1 MVFDPQISTQV
12 DELKTKVE
20 ETKSS
25 IDSLTLMTN
34 VLEKQRK
41 QEEIETLLTQIES
54 DLNWLETTLT
64 QKQSIETD
72 PVAIDLINKEKQKIE
87 EIRTMFL
94 DIKADLD
101 DLASSIV
108 DDTSVEEKWFFEKTR
123 DGVTEQW
130 DKLPDGVKTGAKV
143 AWWIVTGVLIWKWVK
158 KLFGWGDDKEKEEKT
173 EQEENKP
180 WYKKWYT
187 WVAAGVLW
195 FLGIKYGKE
204 FISWFE
210 SLFWGDQ
217 NKRDKAFETIA
228 NNLWADYEYDNVT
241 GKFTYKNG
249 RKYSIEDLYKKWLIK
264 TTIDADGNPIIDILA
279 TQVAIKEYIEWDT
292 ETQSNNLHDVDFTKK
307 KWESLSPSARLE
319 YGSISHDIASFTDE
333 ELAIDSKVS
342 GMMIYHLDEHYNN
355 IAHLLNEKTFNN
367 FMESTTTSVAEKLFD
382 YMPNIF
388 VGAIQSSAELSKSL
402 WLHDVA
408 SVSWNFAEKLR
419 DLAPEFQDEMKKIA
433 IDLYE
438 QWTDVSLYVLSV
450 RNAYEES
457 VDWDKVAMKKFNTY
471 TLADLYKESE
481 AAKKDEHLQK
491 ALEKPLLDQDVDKRI
506 ERLVRKEQ
514 WLLSDLEKEPTT
526 NEVHEVLETLV
537 DDIDTIWYNTWA
549 WAFSMI
555 WGHVWETD
563 RYLEYDILEQ
573 QYEECMWWKRDKLQE
588 LLLKDS
594 YSSGDI
600 DDIKNHVSDFYETMR
615 KITTDVEIRQETDE
629 DWDLYTRWKIPVVS
643 MGETLYQTFAI
654 SWEEENRWLM
664 WGTLASADLLTAFPR
679 KVIWGIAWWAI
690 SAGWIPVIGEWGGR
704 LVWLSPTWKLAKIA
718 GGIWLRWIGKLTGLA
733 IETPVRSANRW
744 INKYPWLAYTR
755 FDKVNDFVSTLE
767 KGRIR
772 LSDAAEILSRKT
784 KGNRAGV
791 DVAKKTSFSL
801 RWKKRDPFAFLG
813 QEWRNLWFGDDILQN
828 KRILLQEV
836 SRLKRLIPDMNSKDW
851 DLLVKYRDNPKW
863 SAKLRSHTMTWT
875 EFETLMKSLKEFDV
889 SGRMSSSLVDTWIDA
904 LKKWSIEDMTETIA
918 KSKKSVESYTKKI
931 FMEFDKELAEY
942 AQTKWIKKWT
952 KAYEEAS
959 RLLWNS
965 ESYGLDPK
973 LQSLITEHNDLAR
986 VLEVDILKK
995 FNLADW
1001 ATKQKMVANN
1011 SFLAEIVAKK
1021 WWIEKRKIPTF
1032 GKAWRIISVGVH
1044 AVMLWWIGS
1053 GDNALWHEKSTGE
1066 IATDVADF
1074 GLWMIPVA
1082 WWLYDI
1088 GMAFRGK
1095 DLNGREMGTWER
1107 WVRGWVWLVT
1117 WVLDVFTFGLWWT
1130 AIRWVVKWWTKV
1142 AMKVGTKKLATESI
1156 EVASKWI
1163 TQTVIRQTLKT
1174 AGRDILIWSA
1184 AGIALIPVFDS
1195 FEQKRIYDEE

>member
-1 MVFDPQISTQV
+1 MVFNPQISTQV

-25 IDSLTLMTN
+25 IDTLTLMTN
-34 VLEKQRK
+34 VLEKQRR
-41 QEEIETLLTQIES
+41 QEEIEILLTQIES
-54 DLNWLETTLT
+54 DLDWLETTLA

-72 PVAIDLINKEKQKIE
+72 PVVIDLIHKEKQKIE

-94 DIKADLD
+94 DVKADLD

-108 DDTSVEEKWFFEKTR
+108 DDTSATEEEKWFFEKTW

-143 AWWIVTGVLIWKWVK
+143 VWWVVTGVLIWKWVK
-158 KLFGWGDDKEKEEKT
+158 KLFGRGDAKEKEEKT
-173 EQEENKP
+173 DQEENKP

-204 FISWFE
+204 FMSWFE
-210 SLFWGDQ
+210 SLFGGDQ
-217 NKRDKAFETIA
+217 NKRDKTFETIA
-228 NNLWADYEYDNVT
+228 NNLWTDYEYDNVT

-264 TTIDADGNPIIDILA
+264 TTIDADGNPIIDISA
-279 TQVAIKEYIEWDT
+279 TQFAIKEYIEGDT
-292 ETQSNNLHDVDFTKK
+292 ETQSNTLNDVDFTKK

-319 YGSISHDIASFTDE
+319 YGSISDNVASFTDK
-333 ELAIDSKVS
+333 ELSIDSKIS
-342 GMMIYHLDEHYNN
+342 GIMIYHLNEHHNN

-367 FMESTTTSVAEKLFD
+367 FMESTTTSMAEQLFD

-408 SVSWNFAEKLR
+408 SVSWNFAEKLC

-457 VDWDKVAMKKFNTY
+457 VGWDKVAMKKFDTY
-471 TLADLYKESE
+471 ALADLYKESE

-506 ERLVRKEQ
+506 ERLVKKEKM
-514 WLLSDLEKEPTT
+514 LISDLEEEPTT
-526 NEVHEVLETLV
+526 NEVHEVLETLI
-537 DDIDTIWYNTWA
+537 DDIDTVWYNTWA

-555 WGHVWETD
+555 WGHIWETD

-573 QYEECMWWKRDKLQE
+573 QYEEYIWGMRNE
-588 LLLKDS
+588 LKSLLDKDS
-594 YSSGDI
+594 YTSEDV
-600 DDIKNHVSDFYETMR
+600 DKVKQHVSDFHETMR
-615 KITTDVEIRQETDE
+615 KISTDVELRQETDA
-629 DWDLYTRWKIPVVS
+629 DGDLYTRWKIPVVS
-643 MGETLYQTFAI
+643 MGETIYQTFTI
-654 SWEEENRWLM
+654 SMEEENRWLM

-679 KVIWGIAWWAI
+679 KIIWGIAWWAI
-690 SAGWIPVIGEWGGR
+690 SASGIPFVGTWVR
-704 LVWLSPTWKLAKIA
+704 KLVWFSLTWKLAKIT

-733 IETPVRSANRW
+733 VEAPVRSANRW

-755 FDKVNDFVSTLE
+755 FDTKKDIALALE
-767 KGRIR
+767 NGHIK

-784 KGNRAGV
+784 KWNRYNI
-791 DVAKKTSFSL
+791 DTSKIFSL
-801 RWKKRDPFAFLG
+801 RG
-813 QEWRNLWFGDDILQN
+813 QEIRPLWFMGNEWRKLWFGDDILQN
-828 KRILLQEV
+828 KKILLGSIE
-836 SRLKRLIPDMNSKDW
+836 RLETLIPNKNSKDW
-851 DLLVKYRDNPKW
+851 DLLIKYRDNPQW
-863 SAKLRSHTMTWT
+863 SRKLRYATTWI
-875 EFETLMKSLKEFDV
+875 EFENLMKSLKEFDV
-889 SGRMSSSLVDTWIDA
+889 SGRMPSSLVDTWIDA

-918 KSKKSVESYTKKI
+918 KSKKSLESYTKKI
-931 FMEFDKELAEY
+931 FTEFDKELAEY
-942 AQTKWIKKWT
+942 TQTKWIKKWT

-965 ESYGLDPK
+965 KSYGLDPK
-973 LQSLITEHNDLAR
+973 LQSLITEHNDLTR

-1001 ATKQKMVANN
+1001 ATKQKMVGNN
-1011 SFLAEIVAKK
+1011 SFLAEIVAKN
-1021 WWIEKRKIPTF
+1021 WWIEKRKIPGF
-1032 GKAWRIISVGVH
+1032 GKAGRIVSVGVH

-1053 GDNALWHEKSTGE
+1053 GDNALWHQKSTGE

-1107 WVRGWVWLVT
+1107 WVRWWVWLVT

-1163 TQTVIRQTLKT
+1163 TQTVIKQTLKT

-1195 FEQKRIYDEE
+1195 LEQKRIYDEE